1 MKTSRAEALELSRI
15 YTMELFCENS
25 RFYVLATIFLKNS
38 IADVRLCSKHAS
50 VEFRVNAFWY
60 CFKVIK

>member
-15 YTMELFCENS
+15 YTMELFCKNS
-25 RFYVLATIFLKNS
+25 RFYRLTIFLKNS